1 LNYRFGKSENTI
13 IDEFINEKGLKWIP
27 YNLLKNVEYLNEG
40 GFGTIYKA
48 ILNKNKVVLKCH
60 NNLNKNLN
68 EFLTEV

>member
-1 LNYRFGKSENTI
+1 MSGDTI
-13 IDEFINEKGLKWIP
+13 MDEFINKKHLKWIS
-27 YNLLKNVEYLNEG
+27 YNLFKNVKYLNKG

-48 ILNKNKVVLKCH
+48 ILNKNEVVLKCH